1 MTSPVRTTPAPARAR
16 AGVRPAPRPGPLG
29 VANAPRRPD
38 LRVVAEPRGRARTT
52 ALVCL
57 VGVGVFTC
65 LLASAVLHAMLVGGQ
80 ARLDRL
86 DKEIQAEQTDVARA
100 KLALADRQSP
110 ERVARAAA
118 ARGMVPAAEQ
128 HWISAGDGADQV
140 VTGTSP
146 TTLPSLP
153 PPTRTT
159 TPPAKVQDQPVGDQ
173 RAGVD
178 AGDASARNTR

>member
-1 MTSPVRTTPAPARAR
+1 MTSPVRTTPAPADAR

-86 DKEIQAEQTDVARA
+86 DKEIQAQQTDVARA

-110 ERVARAAA
+110 GRIARAAA
-118 ARGMVPAAEQ
+118 ARGMVPAAEH
-128 HWISAGDGADQV
+128 HWISAGDGADEL
-140 VTGTSP
+140 VTG

-153 PPTRTT
+153 PPTPTTT